1 VSKCCVC
8 QKGPEEGVSLYRINE
23 KGVPGIWAC
32 MKHLKQTGA
41 PVDPELDEL
50 VRVLEGKTP

>member
-1 VSKCCVC
+1 
-8 QKGPEEGVSLYRINE
+8 VSLYRINE